1 MLNLKKDNGNSFES
15 QESYRMTK
23 MKFGNENFF
32 FEVFTE
38 ETVPNTI
45 KNLATY
51 KASVSND
58 ATVSIMKET
67 SDSYCPKLTQ
77 IINDCLK
84 NNFFP
89 DIIKNAEINTCLKK

>member
-1 MLNLKKDNGNSFES
+1 MLNLKKSNGTSFES
-15 QESYRMTK
+15 QESYRMVK

-38 ETVPNTI
+38 DMVPNTI

-58 ATVSIMKET
+58 T
-67 SDSYCPKLTQ
+67 SLNYESH
-77 IINDCLK
+77 
-84 NNFFP
+84 
-89 DIIKNAEINTCLKK
+89 

>member
-1 MLNLKKDNGNSFES
+1 MLNLKKSNGTSFES
-15 QESYRMTK
+15 QESYRMVK

-38 ETVPNTI
+38 EMVPNTI

-58 ATVSIMKET
+58 T
-67 SDSYCPKLTQ
+67 SLYYESH
-77 IINDCLK
+77 
-84 NNFFP
+84 
-89 DIIKNAEINTCLKK
+89 